1 MDELTLRR
9 GEECTQ
15 RAFINTDKK
24 VEADR
29 GEPPLVNEEW
39 HAICQAIN
47 RGVEGAERENLWYKF
62 IEMNQE
68 VNVRHPGGSSMA
80 KVLGKMRN
88 AKDRDGTRDDQ
99 TYATKIDRG
108 EEVQQE
114 LWRRWETTL
123 ALRRQEG
130 AGRDLVVVCLLPLS
144 QVSFFFFFD
153 KTRGGSFT

>member
-1 MDELTLRR
+1 MYSARFHQHRQKSGGRQRR
-9 GEECTQ
+9 ATTSE
-15 RAFINTDKK
+15 
-24 VEADR
+24 
-29 GEPPLVNEEW
+29 
-39 HAICQAIN
+39 
-47 RGVEGAERENLWYKF
+47 RGVARNLSGHQQGRRAERENLWYKF

-144 QVSFFFFFD
+144 QVSFFFD